1 MSTWLGR
8 SGTNIPA
15 MNGQAAIKPMN
26 EARLIAKMAQAIV
39 TIICLAFML
48 DCLADEQWPS

>member
-1 MSTWLGR
+1 
-8 SGTNIPA
+8 